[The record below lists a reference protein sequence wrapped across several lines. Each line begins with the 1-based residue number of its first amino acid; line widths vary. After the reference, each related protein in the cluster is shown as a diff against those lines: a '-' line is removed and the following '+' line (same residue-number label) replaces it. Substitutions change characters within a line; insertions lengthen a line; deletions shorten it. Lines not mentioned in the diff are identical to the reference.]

1 MIQTNLQTLA
11 NGLRVVCVEMP
22 HLHSVEL
29 AIYLK
34 VGGRNDPPG
43 REGLSHFLEHMLFRG
58 TAEYP
63 SSLAI
68 ESAFEVIGGA
78 PNAATDAES
87 TYYYSRVHP
96 DNVRT
101 ALEIFAS
108 MLMRPLLTGIEIER
122 RIIAEEAREDL
133 NEQEDEVNADTI
145 VSRMLWPRHPLGMPT
160 IGTLESIA
168 AIGRED
174 LEGHLNNYYIPGNG
188 VLVVSG
194 PIGSDAVFASAE
206 ACFGQWPSRKVLQPI
221 PVTVRHQAPQIRC
234 VQDSDSQMNLQMAF
248 LGFARDD
255 HRFMALRFLRRIL
268 AGGGSSRLHLRLRE
282 ELGIIYSVDGSIGAY
297 DETGC
302 LAFDLS
308 TAPATLIAAVEAT
321 FEELLRM
328 VTTPVPEAELSRIG
342 NSYVFDLEFS
352 RDSACEMGGRYGWGE
367 LMGVVRSIEE
377 DQEDSRRITAADVQR
392 TARELFAPENLR
404 LVAVGPWKRGMKKAL
419 REQVADYQ
427 QRYCDAVA
435 SGCQPVP
442 VKLPAGFE
450 DGG

>member
-1 MIQTNLQTLA
+1 MIRPSLNTLD

-22 HLHSVEL
+22 HLHSAEL

-43 REGLSHFLEHMLFRG
+43 REGLSHFLEHILFRG
-58 TAEYP
+58 TAEFP

-68 ESAFEVIGGA
+68 ESAFEMIGGA

-96 DNVRT
+96 DSVKRGM
-101 ALEIFAS
+101 EIFAS
-108 MLMRPLLTGIEIER
+108 MLMKPLLSGIEIEK

-133 NEQEDEVNADTI
+133 NEQGKEVNPDTI
-145 VSRMLWPRHPLGMPT
+145 VSRLLWPRHPLGMPT

-168 AIGRED
+168 AIGVSD
-174 LEGHLNNYYIPGNG
+174 LTEHLKNFYCPSNA

-194 PIGSDAVFASAE
+194 PVKSPAVLAAAH
-206 ACFGQWPSRKVLQPI
+206 ACFGVWPDERVP
-221 PVTVRHQAPQIRC
+221 PVNLATFRQFTPQIRC
-234 VQDSDSQMNLQMAF
+234 VQDSDSQMSLQLAF

-255 HRFMALRFLRRIL
+255 SRFMALRFLRRLL

-282 ELGIIYSVDGSIGAY
+282 ELGIIYSVDGAIGAY

-308 TAPATLIAAVEAT
+308 TAPDTLLHAIEAA
-321 FEELLRM
+321 FEELLRI
-328 VTTPVPEAELSRIG
+328 TSEPVPDDELERIR
-342 NSYVFDLEFS
+342 NSYIFDLEFS
-352 RDSACEMGGRYGWGE
+352 LDSAYEMGGRYGWGE

-377 DQEDSRRITAADVQR
+377 DQSEARRITAAELQQ
-392 TARELFAPENLR
+392 TARELFAPQNLR
-404 LVAVGPWKRGMKKAL
+404 VVAVGPWKRGMKKAL
-419 REQVADYQ
+419 RELVTQYQ
-427 QRYCDAVA
+427 GR
-435 SGCQPVP
+435 
-442 VKLPAGFE
+442 F
-450 DGG
+450 

>member
-1 MIQTNLQTLA
+1 MIRPHLHTLA

-22 HLHSVEL
+22 HLHSAEL

-43 REGLSHFLEHMLFRG
+43 REGLSHFLEHTLFRG
-58 TAEYP
+58 TAQFP

-96 DNVRT
+96 DSFKRGM
-101 ALEIFAS
+101 EIFAS
-108 MLMRPLLTGIEIER
+108 MLMKPLLAGIDIEK
-122 RIIAEEAREDL
+122 RIVAEEAREDL
-133 NEQEDEVNADTI
+133 NEQGEEVNPDTI

-168 AIGRED
+168 AIEKTD
-174 LEGHLNNYYIPGNG
+174 LEEHLKKYYVPTNA

-194 PIGSDAVFASAE
+194 PVKFRAVLDAAKD
-206 ACFGQWPSRKVLQPI
+206 CFGEWPDTAVPLVPL
-221 PVTVRHQAPQIRC
+221 VTLRQFSPQIRC
-234 VQDSDSQMNLQMAF
+234 VQDSDSQMNLQLAF

-282 ELGIIYSVDGSIGAY
+282 ELGIIYSVDGAIGAY

-308 TAPATLIAAVEAT
+308 TAPDTLIHAVEAT
-321 FEELLRM
+321 FEELTRI
-328 VTTPVPEAELSRIG
+328 TTTAVPDDELERIR
-342 NSYVFDLEFS
+342 NSYIFDLEFS
-352 RDSACEMGGRYGWGE
+352 LDSAYEMGGRYGWGE

-377 DQEDSRRITAADVQR
+377 DQAEARRITSAELQE
-392 TARELFAPENLR
+392 TARALFAPDNLR
-404 LVAVGPWKRGMKKAL
+404 LVAVGPWKRGMKKKL
-419 REQVADYQ
+419 RELVAEYQ
-427 QRYCDAVA
+427 QRW
-435 SGCQPVP
+435 
-442 VKLPAGFE
+442 
-450 DGG
+450 

>member
-1 MIQTNLQTLA
+1 MIRPSLLTLE

-22 HLHSVEL
+22 HLHAAEMAV
-29 AIYLK
+29 YLK

-43 REGLSHFLEHMLFRG
+43 REGLSHFLEHILFRG
-58 TAEYP
+58 TADFP

-96 DNVRT
+96 DSIKRGM
-101 ALEIFAS
+101 EIFAS
-108 MLMRPLLTGIEIER
+108 MLTKPLLAGIEIEK
-122 RIIAEEAREDL
+122 RIVAEEAREDL
-133 NEQEDEVNADTI
+133 NEQGDEVNADTI

-168 AIGRED
+168 AIELSD
-174 LEGHLNNYYIPGNG
+174 LAEHLKNYYIPSNA

-194 PIGSDAVFASAE
+194 PVKSADVLS
-206 ACFGQWPSRKVLQPI
+206 AARDCFGEWPGRPLPAVSL
-221 PVTVRHQAPQIRC
+221 VTLRQFLPQIRC
-234 VQDSDSQMNLQMAF
+234 VQDSDSQMNLQLAF

-282 ELGIIYSVDGSIGAY
+282 ELGIIYSVDGAIGAY

-308 TAPATLIAAVEAT
+308 TSPDTLIHAVEAT
-321 FEELLRM
+321 LEELFRIAI
-328 VTTPVPEAELSRIG
+328 TPVPEDELERIR
-342 NSYVFDLEFS
+342 NSYIFDLEFS
-352 RDSACEMGGRYGWGE
+352 RDSAYEMGGRYGWGE

-377 DQEDSRRITAADVQR
+377 DQSEARRIDSVVLQE
-392 TARELFAPENLR
+392 TARTLFAPENMR
-404 LVAVGPWKRGMKKAL
+404 LVAVGPWKRGMKKAI
-419 REQVADYQ
+419 REQVAAYQ
-427 QRYCDAVA
+427 RR
-435 SGCQPVP
+435 
-442 VKLPAGFE
+442 F
-450 DGG
+450 

>member
-1 MIQTNLQTLA
+1 MIRPTLHTLE

-22 HLHSVEL
+22 HLHSAEL

-43 REGLSHFLEHMLFRG
+43 REGLSHFLEHILFRG
-58 TAEYP
+58 TAEFP

-68 ESAFEVIGGA
+68 ESAFEIIGGA

-96 DNVRT
+96 DSFKRGM
-101 ALEIFAS
+101 EIFAS
-108 MLMRPLLTGIEIER
+108 MLTKPLLTGIDIEK

-133 NEQEDEVNADTI
+133 NEQGEEVNPDTI
-145 VSRMLWPRHPLGMPT
+145 VSRLLWPRHPLGMPT
-160 IGTLESIA
+160 IGTLDSIA
-168 AIGRED
+168 AIDRSD
-174 LEGHLNNYYIPGNG
+174 LEGHLNNYYVPSNA

-194 PIGSDAVFASAE
+194 PVKSRAVLAA
-206 ACFGQWPSRKVLQPI
+206 AKDCFGEWRDRAI
-221 PVTVRHQAPQIRC
+221 PAAGLVSLRQFSPQIRT
-234 VQDSDSQMNLQMAF
+234 VQDSDSQMNLQLAF

-255 HRFMALRFLRRIL
+255 SRFMTLRFLRRLL

-282 ELGIIYSVDGSIGAY
+282 ELGIIYSVDGAIGAY

-308 TAPATLIAAVEAT
+308 TAPETLLHAVETAL
-321 FEELLRM
+321 EELFRIA
-328 VTTPVPEAELSRIG
+328 VTPVPGDELERVR
-342 NSYVFDLEFS
+342 NSYIFDLEFS
-352 RDSACEMGGRYGWGE
+352 RDSAYEMGGRYGWGE
-367 LMGVVRSIEE
+367 LMAVVRSIEE
-377 DQEDSRRITAADVQR
+377 DQDEARRVTAEDLQE

-419 REQVADYQ
+419 RELVAAYE
-427 QRYCDAVA
+427 RRFAESCK
-435 SGCQPVP
+435 
-442 VKLPAGFE
+442 VK
-450 DGG
+450 